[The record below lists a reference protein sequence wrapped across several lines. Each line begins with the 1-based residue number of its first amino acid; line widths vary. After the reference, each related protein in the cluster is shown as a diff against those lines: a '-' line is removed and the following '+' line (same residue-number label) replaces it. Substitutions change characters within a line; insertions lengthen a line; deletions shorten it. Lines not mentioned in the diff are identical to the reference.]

1 MTETIKGRP
10 LWRLVFDAEGD
21 VDQATLTEL
30 REGVGAEAL
39 TDLVLFSHGWNN
51 DEAAAQ
57 SLYARWFG
65 LLADQI
71 DPDRKVG
78 FVGIRWP
85 SQLWRDEPIPNFDD
99 APAGN
104 GGGAA
109 GLDGRAVTVAGLST
123 IDPVELADLKD
134 MFPDGSAHLDAIAAL
149 LDMPPTAERAQE
161 MFDEL
166 REFNAATRTGFD
178 DGEKDQP
185 VEVPGMLDDRR
196 EPVDV
201 FNRFADRLADAG
213 VQFGDGGGGEA
224 GLGDLGRKLWHGAKE
239 VLRQLSYWKMKNRAG
254 VVGRNGLGPAINNL
268 VDAHPGLRIHLVGH
282 SFGARLVSFALDG
295 IAERN
300 PSPVKSVTLLQGAF
314 SRFTFTTGLPFRDG
328 NGALAGRLAR
338 IDGPMA
344 VCFSSHD
351 RALSTFYP
359 LASLSAGDDAAG
371 VDDPMARWRAM
382 GSLGAFGSDFQVLDD
397 AGFEYPFQPGR
408 ILSLD
413 SSAVVTAGDSPSG
426 AHSDIF
432 HSELSWVAA
441 AGGKLHPAPADGAV
455 E

>member
-21 VDQATLTEL
+21 VDEATLTEL
-30 REGVGAEAL
+30 RDGAGAEGL

-51 DEAAAQ
+51 DEGAAQ
-57 SLYARWFG
+57 SLYARWFA
-65 LLADQI
+65 LLADHL

-85 SQLWRDEPIPNFDD
+85 SQLWRDEPIPDFDD
-99 APAGN
+99 APALD

-109 GLDGRAVTVAGLST
+109 GLGERAFVDAGPATL
-123 IDPVELADLKD
+123 DPAELADLKD

-149 LDMPPTAERAQE
+149 LDKPPTVERAAAV
-161 MFDEL
+161 FDEL
-166 REFNAATRTGFD
+166 RKFNAATETGFD
-178 DGEKDQP
+178 DGEEDKP
-185 VEVPGMLDDRR
+185 VQVPGMLDERR

-213 VQFGDGGGGEA
+213 VQFGDVGGGEA

-254 VVGRNGLGPAINNL
+254 VVGRKGLGPAIDN
-268 VDAHPGLRIHLVGH
+268 VVGAHPNLRIHLVGH

-295 IAERN
+295 IAERS

-314 SRFTFTTGLPFRDG
+314 SRFTFTKGLPFRDG
-328 NGALAGRLAR
+328 DGALVGRLAR

-359 LASLSAGDDAAG
+359 LASLTAGDDAAG

-382 GSLGAFGSDFQVLDD
+382 GALGAFRGVTQVLDD
-397 AGFEYPFQPGR
+397 VGVEYPFQPGQ
-408 ILSLD
+408 ILNLD
-413 SSAVVTAGDSPSG
+413 SSAVVASGDSPSG

-432 HSELSWVAA
+432 HEELTWVAA
-441 AGGKLHPAPADGAV
+441 SAGKLNPA
-455 E
+455 

>member
-1 MTETIKGRP
+1 MTERINGRP

-21 VDQATLTEL
+21 VDAATLSAL
-30 REGVGAEAL
+30 RDGIAAEAL

-51 DEAAAQ
+51 DEGAAQ
-57 SLYARWFG
+57 SLYARWFA
-65 LLADQI
+65 LLADQL
-71 DPDRKVG
+71 DPGRTVG

-85 SQLWRDEPIPNFDD
+85 SQLWRDEPIPDFDT
-99 APAGN
+99 APAPRS

-109 GLDGRAVTVAGLST
+109 GLDGPALIEAEPVT
-123 IDPVELADLKD
+123 IDPAELADLKD
-134 MFPDGSAHLDAIAAL
+134 MFPDGSAQLDAIAAL
-149 LDMPPTAERAQE
+149 LEKPPTAQRAQR

-166 REFNAATRTGFD
+166 RQFSTATAAGCD
-178 DGEKDQP
+178 DGERDAP
-185 VEVPGMLDDRR
+185 APVPGMLDTQR

-213 VQFGDGGGGEA
+213 VRFDDGGGGAA
-224 GLGDLGRKLWHGAKE
+224 GLGDLGSRIWHGAKE

-254 VVGRNGLGPAINNL
+254 VVGRNGLGPAIDDL
-268 VDAHPGLRIHLVGH
+268 VAARPDLRIHLVGH

-295 IAERN
+295 ITERS

-314 SRFTFTTGLPFRDG
+314 SRFTFTKGLPFRDG
-328 NGALAGRLAR
+328 DGALVGRLAR

-351 RALSTFYP
+351 RALGTFYP
-359 LASLSAGDDAAG
+359 LASLTARDDAAG
-371 VDDPMARWRAM
+371 LDDPMARWRAM
-382 GSLGAFGSDFQVLDD
+382 GALGAFRCDTQSLGEVG
-397 AGFEYPFQPGR
+397 AEYPFAPGQ
-408 ILSLD
+408 ILNLD
-413 SSAVVTAGDSPSG
+413 SSEVVVADAGPSG

-441 AGGKLHPAPADGAV
+441 AAGKLLSG
-455 E
+455 